1 MISNVSSTIANT
13 SVQPYQSVKLV
24 PSSSNQGATSNGD
37 TVQLSTA
44 TQQHLASSAKTST
57 STQTETISEII
68 KEAAGGDISAIAK
81 LALIG

>member
-1 MISNVSSTIANT
+1 MISNVSSTLANS
-13 SVQPYQSVKLV
+13 SVQPNPAVKLV

-37 TVQLSTA
+37 TVQLSPA
-44 TQQHLASSAKTST
+44 TQQHLASARSST
-57 STQTETISEII
+57 STQPETISEII